1 MVFQDP
7 YSSLNPART
16 IAQTL
21 AEPLLAHEKLSRGD
35 TAARI
40 RAALGR
46 VGLPADSGDRY
57 PSNFSG
63 GQRQRIAIARALIVT
78 PRLVI
83 CDEPV
88 SALDLSIQA
97 QILNLLDD
105 LQKELSLSY
114 LFISH
119 DLAVVRHVAQR
130 VAVLYRGRIME
141 TGPARAVCDF
151 PAHPYSQALLAA
163 VPVADPAVQRSRHV
177 PGVRRVREQT
187 LEAPSEG
194 GCPFAPRCPHA
205 TEACRRVVPDL
216 VPAPN
221 GNLVACIRSQEIGP
235 TAAVGAFAGA
245 TTPVSDDTR

>member
-1 MVFQDP
+1 M
-7 YSSLNPART
+7 
-16 IAQTL
+16 
-21 AEPLLAHEKLSRGD
+21 
-35 TAARI
+35 
-40 RAALGR
+40 
-46 VGLPADSGDRY
+46 GLPVDSGDRY

-105 LQKELSLSY
+105 LQHELSLSY

-141 TGPARAVCDF
+141 TGPAHTVCDF
-151 PAHPYSQALLAA
+151 PAHPIRKHCSLS
-163 VPVADPAVQRSRHV
+163 VPIADPAAQRSRHQL
-177 PGVRRVREQT
+177 PGVQIARDRT
-187 LEAPSEG
+187 MEAGSG
-194 GCPFAPRCPHA
+194 
-205 TEACRRVVPDL
+205 
-216 VPAPN
+216 
-221 GNLVACIRSQEIGP
+221 
-235 TAAVGAFAGA
+235 
-245 TTPVSDDTR
+245 